1 MRIKISDS
9 FKTGQILETTI
20 CDIPLLEKI
29 FIIKI
34 KQKYQSQLL
43 IFAICRTLKK

>member
-1 MRIKISDS
+1 MRINIPDS
-9 FKTGQILETTI
+9 FKTGQILETAI

-34 KQKYQSQLL
+34 RQKYQSQLL
-43 IFAICRTLKK
+43 IFDICRTLKK